1 MAPEIVVRHARKT
14 DFSSVVA
21 LLAAAQL
28 PPDDAASWI
37 DHFVVA
43 ERDGEVVG
51 AAGLE
56 LYGDSA
62 LLRSV
67 VTANDVRGT
76 GTGAALTNAAI
87 EWARAMRIE
96 SVYLLTTSA
105 GDWFPR
111 FGFERITR
119 DDVPAE
125 VKASVQFQL
134 VTCST
139 ATVMRRKLT

>member
-14 DFSSVVA
+14 DFPSVVA

-43 ERDGEVVG
+43 ERAGEVVG

-67 VTANDVRGT
+67 VTAADVRGT
-76 GTGAALTNAAI
+76 GTGTALTHAAI
-87 EWARAMRIE
+87 AWARAMRIDWL
-96 SVYLLTTSA
+96 YLLTTSA

-125 VKASVQFQL
+125 VKASVQFGL

-139 ATVMRRKLT
+139 AAVMRKQLA